1 MIMYLQHEIVELSF
15 GELRFFVAGP
25 RVLATNAPI
34 FDAINIFAIVARV
47 VDCAR
52 RAQQVDYQLRK
63 DPGRSLQ
70 GWNVCSRAQQGKREA
85 LISKSDAN
93 RGGAWNSLSKRAMA
107 VVCSVTTSA

>member
-34 FDAINIFAIVARV
+34 FDAINTFAIVARV
-47 VDCAR
+47 IDCAR

-70 GWNVCSRAQQGKREA
+70 GWKCSRAQKGKREG